1 MSLLKRFV
9 FFRSF
14 RAQITATLIIL
25 MCFSGALSNLLI
37 YEYSL
42 KAQLNQLRGKLM
54 IIAQAIAM
62 SLDPQAIAE
71 IPVNKDGVDSSQY
84 QATEAKLLKLKELVP
99 SLAYIYILKKTEE
112 DNILQFVIDIHP
124 GSYVSSVATALP
136 GEEYDAKP
144 YPELLKAFN
153 GEPAADKNMITDKW
167 GVFLSG
173 YAPIY
178 DKSGKTV
185 AVLGIDMTAN
195 DVYHIEKEMERRAVF
210 VLALGILLSALIG
223 LIIAGRVVSP
233 VKKLVEG
240 TRHIA
245 SGDLRYKVGVR
256 GSDEIRELANS
267 FNKMGANLYR
277 ARQALLNYFYR
288 AVQSLVR
295 VLEARDPA
303 TKGHS
308 DRVAQ
313 FSVAIAEKMSL
324 PKDRI
329 ELLREAALLHDIGKL
344 GIQEMIL
351 NKKAVLSD
359 EDWHLIK
366 KHPEIGEEIL
376 KPVSLDTEL
385 LAVVRGHHERYDGK
399 GYPDGLEG
407 EKIDILTAIVAV
419 ADSYDAMTSNRAYQK
434 NMTKSEA
441 LEQLKANRGLQFNPK
456 AVDAFV
462 KVLEK

>member
-277 ARQALLNYFYR
+277 ARQALLNYFY
-288 AVQSLVR
+288 
-295 VLEARDPA
+295 
-303 TKGHS
+303 
-308 DRVAQ
+308 
-313 FSVAIAEKMSL
+313 
-324 PKDRI
+324 
-329 ELLREAALLHDIGKL
+329 
-344 GIQEMIL
+344 
-351 NKKAVLSD
+351 
-359 EDWHLIK
+359 
-366 KHPEIGEEIL
+366 
-376 KPVSLDTEL
+376 
-385 LAVVRGHHERYDGK
+385 
-399 GYPDGLEG
+399 
-407 EKIDILTAIVAV
+407 
-419 ADSYDAMTSNRAYQK
+419 
-434 NMTKSEA
+434 
-441 LEQLKANRGLQFNPK
+441 
-456 AVDAFV
+456 
-462 KVLEK
+462 

>member
-1 MSLLKRFV
+1 
-9 FFRSF
+9 
-14 RAQITATLIIL
+14 
-25 MCFSGALSNLLI
+25 
-37 YEYSL
+37 
-42 KAQLNQLRGKLM
+42 
-54 IIAQAIAM
+54 
-62 SLDPQAIAE
+62 
-71 IPVNKDGVDSSQY
+71 
-84 QATEAKLLKLKELVP
+84 
-99 SLAYIYILKKTEE
+99 
-112 DNILQFVIDIHP
+112 
-124 GSYVSSVATALP
+124 
-136 GEEYDAKP
+136 
-144 YPELLKAFN
+144 
-153 GEPAADKNMITDKW
+153 
-167 GVFLSG
+167 
-173 YAPIY
+173 
-178 DKSGKTV
+178 
-185 AVLGIDMTAN
+185 
-195 DVYHIEKEMERRAVF
+195 
-210 VLALGILLSALIG
+210 
-223 LIIAGRVVSP
+223 
-233 VKKLVEG
+233 
-240 TRHIA
+240 
-245 SGDLRYKVGVR
+245 
-256 GSDEIRELANS
+256 
-267 FNKMGANLYR
+267 
-277 ARQALLNYFYR
+277 
-288 AVQSLVR
+288 LVR